1 MKKWILRLF
10 VALMAFILSVALTGA
25 LRFLFGGSGTT
36 LIDVDNVV
44 AVNPMPFPNFSEDSA
59 QIAEIY
65 SEYGAAQTR
74 HDRAFFER
82 IETDNFMLF
91 VSGQRLTRDE
101 DIQWMERQP
110 SDITYEAR
118 VLHIKVFGNSAVS
131 RGFMTVRYGNG
142 EQAEWP
148 FIDVWVKQGNM
159 WRIQTTTSSD

>member
-1 MKKWILRLF
+1 MKKWFLRLF
-10 VALMAFILSVALTGA
+10 VALMAFLLSVALTGA
-25 LRFLFGGSGTT
+25 FRFLFGRNEKAF
-36 LIDVDNVV
+36 DFENVV
-44 AVNPMPFPNFSEDSA
+44 AVDPATTNFYEDRA

-82 IETDNFMLF
+82 VEAENFMLF

-110 SDITYEAR
+110 SDTTYEVR
-118 VLHIKVFGNSAVS
+118 VHHIRVFGNSAVS
-131 RGFMTVRYGNG
+131 RGDMTVTYGNG

-148 FIDVWVKQGNM
+148 FIDVWVKQGGM
-159 WRIQTTTSSD
+159 WRIQSTTSSD